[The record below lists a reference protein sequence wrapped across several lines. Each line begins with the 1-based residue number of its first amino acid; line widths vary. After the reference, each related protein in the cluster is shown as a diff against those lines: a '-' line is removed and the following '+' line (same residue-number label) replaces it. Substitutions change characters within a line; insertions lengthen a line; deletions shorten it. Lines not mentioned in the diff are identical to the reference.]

1 MRKNKL
7 AAEKA
12 VKRDLTAIALP
23 TKLPLKKI
31 ISMLED
37 LTYQALKTG
46 NTDRIQEICQKQLL
60 ALLDANTEVA
70 VLKGGRRGQ
79 LSAEK
84 VIDEPLKE
92 IMPVRLSLD
101 DNSTIQAQGTADYL
115 KRISGIDP
123 TKTNDAFKKQNAVL
137 IKNLSKEISDRIK
150 KTIVDLTEQ
159 GVHIKG
165 GKTEIANILL
175 NAGID
180 PAAAPKVAETIFRTQ
195 SAAAYN
201 AGRWNIVN
209 DPDTKDYIW
218 GFEYVTAHDRRV
230 RPEHRLL
237 EGVRLPKEDPFW
249 QRFLP
254 PNGWNC
260 RCTVLE
266 IWNDEDIAKIDFGI
280 TGVDPRT
287 RSIKELNLLP
297 AFDGNV
303 GVLAG
308 EGHKATIGKKGAITD
323 TRRTYKPTEP
333 QVIQTK
339 QEQKKQE
346 QKQIQKQ
353 EEVEKRVEDIIRDT
367 IEEHNKKTKPEQK
380 LFTVFVE
387 PADTEG
393 KKFEIQDWARQTL
406 AELEQIDKVG
416 SRVWK
421 AKAGRKTKEFVR
433 YSDALMFA
441 VEELANTK
449 FKVPKENIEIKN
461 RNVKFATDK
470 PIPTAWKDFVR
481 DSRET
486 LKGIIQNAE
495 ATTPKTEGQGKL
507 NTLIVKEKKDDIR
520 KLVWEVP
527 RNNWVVWNTDIT
539 YYPEVKE
546 FKAILTYHDKFSSPD
561 IRDLAD
567 EIVNRAKINGIQYF
581 TYNTT
586 PSSASIS
593 KTTEDIIDIIQ
604 SQNIS
609 TSGGSGATFFV
620 NPDGYDIYVRFNN
633 KIYSI
638 VYNRTN
644 DKMAVK
650 LDDKIIMQDASLA
663 NLTMRLLEQ
672 FGKEQGGVKPTLQS
686 TSRKQ
691 ISNIKAGSIRP
702 YNDHLIKRFEN
713 IPKAEIPKAVN
724 KFIDNLNPIQFD
736 PKSTITKSEAKKG
749 LENMGVKITGTPC
762 DNTIIS
768 AYEYTDFMRKIGLSA
783 SVREW
788 GKLPDNDALM
798 GVRGDADYKNR
809 KIRLADVSQ
818 YEAQAEA
825 TRNRKKGWW
834 TSGSEYAVYSHEDGH
849 QIMYDIETILG
860 KDRIKRAIQP
870 ILDEI
875 GAGQYPSRGNASV
888 RRFGKSIN
896 DMFDIYKQYPDRSTV
911 PQTALADWDYID
923 KIVKEFSV
931 YGASISANGSPYHE
945 ACAEAFAEVITYG
958 KNARPFSRKLF
969 AKIIELYL
977 ECKDIQPEEK

>member
-280 TGVDPRT
+280 TGVDPRK

-323 TRRTYKPTEP
+323 TKRTYKPTEP

-346 QKQIQKQ
+346 QRQIQRQ
-353 EEVEKRVEDIIRDT
+353 EEVARTVEDIIRDT

-393 KKFEIQDWARQTL
+393 KKYEIQDWARQTL
-406 AELEQIDKVG
+406 ADLEQVDKAG

-421 AKAGRKTKEFVR
+421 VKVGRKTKEFVK

-486 LKGIIQNAE
+486 LKSIIQNAE
-495 ATTPKTEGQGKL
+495 TTTPKTAPRGKQNSL
-507 NTLIVKEKKDDIR
+507 VITEDNKGIAKLRWDVGATYMIPIGSSVYYEKLMKFFVASMGFYDARPTIKELGDSIVTNMKNNGYEYFIYNTVSANKVDRIDDDI
-520 KLVWEVP
+520 VNIIQS
-527 RNNWVVWNTDIT
+527 NNGTNIAEFTPSGYEIT
-539 YYPEVKE
+539 VDFN
-546 FKAILTYHDKFSSPD
+546 FKSYKIFY
-561 IRDLAD
+561 
-567 EIVNRAKINGIQYF
+567 NRAKEVFQV
-581 TYNTT
+581 
-586 PSSASIS
+586 
-593 KTTEDIIDIIQ
+593 KT
-604 SQNIS
+604 
-609 TSGGSGATFFV
+609 
-620 NPDGYDIYVRFNN
+620 
-633 KIYSI
+633 
-638 VYNRTN
+638 
-644 DKMAVK
+644 
-650 LDDKIIMQDASLA
+650 DDKVIMEDKSLP
-663 NLTMRLLEQ
+663 NLIMRQIEK
-672 FGKEQGGVKPTLQS
+672 FNAEKPGGVKAQLNNETYNEPLETVK
-686 TSRKQ
+686 TAHVK
-691 ISNIKAGSIRP
+691 P

-713 IPKAEIPKAVN
+713 VPKDDLPQKVN
-724 KFIDNLNPIQFD
+724 DFVD
-736 PKSTITKSEAKKG
+736 TITPLQHDPNKQVTAAEAKTA
-749 LENMGVKITGTPC
+749 LENMGVKISGRPNNDTV
-762 DNTIIS
+762 II
-768 AYEYTDFMRKIGLSA
+768 AYEYTDHMRKNGLTSSVYEWGRLSA
-783 SVREW
+783 AEERK
-788 GKLPDNDALM
+788 GT
-798 GVRGDADYKNR
+798 RGSANYQEKR
-809 KIRLADVSQ
+809 IRMANMTRQQV
-818 YEAQAEA
+818 QAMSA
-825 TRNRKKGWW
+825 RQKQAGWW
-834 TSGSEYAVYSHEDGH
+834 TAGTEYQTFSHEDGH
-849 QIMYDIETILG
+849 QIMYDIESILG
-860 KDRIKRAIQP
+860 KDRVRMEFQP

-875 GAGQYPSRGNASV
+875 GAGKYPARGSAVARRFRQNINDLYDWWSLFPDRASV
-888 RRFGKSIN
+888 AQNR
-896 DMFDIYKQYPDRSTV
+896 
-911 PQTALADWDYID
+911 LADWDYID
-923 KIVKEFSV
+923 NLVKKFSV
-931 YGASISANGSPYHE
+931 YGASVSANGSPYQE
-945 ACAEAFAEVITYG
+945 ACAEAYAEVVTIG
-958 KNARPFSRKLF
+958 KNARPFARKIF

-977 ECKDIQPEEK
+977 ECKKVQPQEE